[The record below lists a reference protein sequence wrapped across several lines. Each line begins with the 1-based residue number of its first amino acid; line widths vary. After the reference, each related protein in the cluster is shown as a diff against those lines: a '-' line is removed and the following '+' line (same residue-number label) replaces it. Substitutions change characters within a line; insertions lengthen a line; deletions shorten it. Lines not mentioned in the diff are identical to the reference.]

1 MRLEV
6 DPGGGSGSVDVVMRV
21 AGSHGTCEE
30 RSNTGCLVMEG
41 DPPVALQRPDPRTR
55 LETQKK
61 TRMVD
66 R

>member
-6 DPGGGSGSVDVVMRV
+6 DLGGGSGSVDVIARV
-21 AGSHGTCEE
+21 AGSHGTFEE
-30 RSNTGCLVMEG
+30 RSNMGCLAMEG
-41 DPPVALQRPDPRTR
+41 DPPVALQRPDPRAR
-55 LETQKK
+55 LETRKE

>member
-6 DPGGGSGSVDVVMRV
+6 DPGGGSGSVDVIMRV
-21 AGSHGTCEE
+21 AGSHGTFEE

-41 DPPVALQRPDPRTR
+41 DPPVALQRLDPRTR
-55 LETQKK
+55 IETHKE
-61 TRMVD
+61 TRMMD